1 MTSAALAQF
10 DDNMARVATMV
21 ALHANLKRQ
30 TTAAID
36 VSDILR
42 ACHMMA
48 VSAVDHYIHE
58 IAREGMMQIFDGSRA
73 ATPAYHR
80 FRLSMRCLTAQDT
93 QRRSSIEA
101 DIREQHSY
109 LSFQQPDKIADAV
122 RLIAELKLWD
132 EVASLMGSTAKDV
145 KDQVVLIVD
154 RRNKIAHEADL
165 DPTYPNTRWPI
176 NGQDIEDTISFL
188 KEVILAI
195 DMLVNP

>member
-1 MTSAALAQF
+1 
-10 DDNMARVATMV
+10 
-21 ALHANLKRQ
+21 
-30 TTAAID
+30 
-36 VSDILR
+36 
-42 ACHMMA
+42 
-48 VSAVDHYIHE
+48 
-58 IAREGMMQIFDGSRA
+58 
-73 ATPAYHR
+73 
-80 FRLSMRCLTAQDT
+80 MRCLTAQDT